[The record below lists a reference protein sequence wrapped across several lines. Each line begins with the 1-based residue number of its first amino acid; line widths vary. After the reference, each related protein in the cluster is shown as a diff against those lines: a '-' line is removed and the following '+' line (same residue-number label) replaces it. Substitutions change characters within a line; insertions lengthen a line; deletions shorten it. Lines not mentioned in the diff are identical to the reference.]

1 MWEDGHVSSFGLDW
15 LARRSFRLESRM
27 EFRKNVSMP
36 QHLWGREL
44 LEDVPTADYN
54 DVMEDDKA
62 LLEWLENLDKY
73 GFVLVRKVPVAEG
86 PVPALQVK
94 QSAIAFIFLFYLK
107 KRVAF
112 EKMTHNG
119 LGYTVVVRADPVNIS
134 HTHHRIFF
142 HTDLTYYDYMP
153 GVGQM
158 LPVMHIMGIMS
169 RQCSCTV
176 LSSMLGRVERPC

>member
-1 MWEDGHVSSFGLDW
+1 MYPTFQSVEHGVEIVWEDGHVSTFGLDW

-73 GFVLVRKVPVAEG
+73 GFVLVRKVPVQEG
-86 PVPALQVK
+86 PVPALQV
-94 QSAIAFIFLFYLK
+94 Q
-107 KRVAF
+107 
-112 EKMTHNG
+112 
-119 LGYTVVVRADPVNIS
+119 
-134 HTHHRIFF
+134 
-142 HTDLTYYDYMP
+142 
-153 GVGQM
+153 
-158 LPVMHIMGIMS
+158 
-169 RQCSCTV
+169 
-176 LSSMLGRVERPC
+176 